1 MADQSPKQLRILK
14 ILHGAGG
21 WFTRAQ
27 MEEQAGRK
35 GFSLALGAPTR
46 GEVRPGSLEQFGY
59 VERRDMTTPFEYR
72 ITDLGERALAEYER
86 ERGEVPLMSA
96 LPPSAEVDL

>member
-1 MADQSPKQLRILK
+1 MAELSPKQLRILK

-21 WFTRAQ
+21 WVTRAQ

-46 GEVRPGSLEQFGY
+46 GEVRPGSLEQLGY
-59 VERRDMTTPFEYR
+59 VEREDLTTPFEYR
-72 ITDLGERALAEYER
+72 ITELGERALAEYEG
-86 ERGEVPLMSA
+86 EHGEVPLMSA
-96 LPPSAEVDL
+96 LAPSTEVDL